1 MAVWPLLAVTKTG
14 LALGGAGRVAVG
26 LVGSAT
32 RSSVVG
38 AAASPA
44 AAATQLF
51 ARLQQL
57 HLALAAAAATAVVR
71 EIKRR
76 KKLSHLAAPP
86 NAVAPDPLAA
96 ASPALGG
103 VQLAALAVGLALGLA
118 VALMLRSK
126 RGRADD
132 PPIPK
137 VEPTPPTPAAM
148 RAPSGQRLNGIPMR
162 KSISAGEPSGQR
174 LLGIPMQRSN
184 SADVSAQLTWL
195 NSLTSGELSPPI
207 TPPAIR
213 KGGDA
218 DESPPAPRFC
228 GLRAAAP
235 AAALAAPPTP
245 PRSPERTPEASP
257 REEARLGKWV
267 DGLKESA
274 RLKLGDAAV
283 KVPSQARL
291 PL

>member
-1 MAVWPLLAVTKTG
+1 M
-14 LALGGAGRVAVG
+14 
-26 LVGSAT
+26 
-32 RSSVVG
+32 
-38 AAASPA
+38 
-44 AAATQLF
+44 
-51 ARLQQL
+51 
-57 HLALAAAAATAVVR
+57 
-71 EIKRR
+71 
-76 KKLSHLAAPP
+76 
-86 NAVAPDPLAA
+86 AA

-132 PPIPK
+132 PPLPK

-174 LLGIPMQRSN
+174 LLGLPMQRSN
-184 SADVSAQLTWL
+184 SADVSAQLNWL

-213 KGGDA
+213 KGG
-218 DESPPAPRFC
+218 ESPPAPRFC
-228 GLRAAAP
+228 GLLVAAP
-235 AAALAAPPTP
+235 AAAPTP

-257 REEARLGKWV
+257 REEARLGNWV

-274 RLKLGDAAV
+274 RLKLGDAAL

>member
-1 MAVWPLLAVTKTG
+1 MVLWPLLGMTETA
-14 LALGGAGRVAVG
+14 LALGGAGAWRSASWAPQRGHGGRRRRVARG
-26 LVGSAT
+26 RGD
-32 RSSVVG
+32 
-38 AAASPA
+38 AAHR
-44 AAATQLF
+44 
-51 ARLQQL
+51 RLQHL
-57 HLALAAAAATAVVR
+57 HVALVAAAATAVVR

-76 KKLSHLAAPP
+76 KKLSHLAPP
-86 NAVAPDPLAA
+86 PRGRARPTGRRGPL
-96 ASPALGG
+96 LGG
-103 VQLAALAVGLALGLA
+103 AQLAALAVGLALGLA
-118 VALMLRSK
+118 FALMLRSK

-132 PPIPK
+132 KPIPK

-148 RAPSGQRLNGIPMR
+148 RAPSGQRLLGIPMR
-162 KSISAGEPSGQR
+162 KSISAGEPSGER
-174 LLGIPMQRSN
+174 LLGLPMQRSN
-184 SADVSAQLTWL
+184 SADVSAQLNWL

-213 KGGDA
+213 KGG
-218 DESPPAPRFC
+218 ESPPAPRFC
-228 GLRAAAP
+228 GLLVAAP
-235 AAALAAPPTP
+235 AAAPTP

-274 RLKLGDAAV
+274 RLKLGDAAF

>member
-51 ARLQQL
+51 ARHQQL
-57 HLALAAAAATAVVR
+57 HLALAGAAATAVVR

-76 KKLSHLAAPP
+76 KKLSHLAPLP
-86 NAVAPDPLAA
+86 GAVAPAPLVAA
-96 ASPALGG
+96 GPVLGG
-103 VQLAALAVGLALGLA
+103 VQQAALAVGLALGLA
-118 VALMLRSK
+118 FALLLRSK
-126 RGRADD
+126 RGRADEK
-132 PPIPK
+132 PIPK

-174 LLGIPMQRSN
+174 LLGLPMQRSN
-184 SADVSAQLTWL
+184 SADVSAQLNWL

-218 DESPPAPRFC
+218 DESPPAAAL
-228 GLRAAAP
+228 LRAAPRRPRRCPGGSADT
-235 AAALAAPPTP
+235 AALA
-245 PRSPERTPEASP
+245 
-257 REEARLGKWV
+257 
-267 DGLKESA
+267 
-274 RLKLGDAAV
+274 
-283 KVPSQARL
+283 
-291 PL
+291 

>member
-1 MAVWPLLAVTKTG
+1 M
-14 LALGGAGRVAVG
+14 
-26 LVGSAT
+26 
-32 RSSVVG
+32 
-38 AAASPA
+38 
-44 AAATQLF
+44 
-51 ARLQQL
+51 
-57 HLALAAAAATAVVR
+57 
-71 EIKRR
+71 RR
-76 KKLSHLAAPP
+76 KSSAMSAA
-86 NAVAPDPLAA
+86 
-96 ASPALGG
+96 
-103 VQLAALAVGLALGLA
+103 
-118 VALMLRSK
+118 
-126 RGRADD
+126 
-132 PPIPK
+132 
-137 VEPTPPTPAAM
+137 PPTPAAM
-148 RAPSGQRLNGIPMR
+148 RAPSGQRLNGVPMR

-184 SADVSAQLTWL
+184 SADVSAQLNWL

-213 KGGDA
+213 KGGD
-218 DESPPAPRFC
+218 SPPAPRFC
-228 GLRAAAP
+228 GLLVAAP
-235 AAALAAPPTP
+235 AAAPTP